1 MLARSVSRSLVL
13 MFLLTASAV
22 LTGGGPASAGA
33 AADAKLE
40 RLAWLAGSWASDS
53 AGTRSE
59 EHWMAPRGGLMA
71 GMNRLVAG
79 GRARSFEFLRIQ
91 AAGDSIA
98 YLASPN
104 NRPPTVFPLKELG
117 EKRVVFENPTHD
129 FPQRVI
135 YWLGS
140 DGRLFAR
147 VEGTMN
153 GEAAAEDFVWTRGS
167 LAP

>member
-1 MLARSVSRSLVL
+1 MPVRLMARLVVL
-13 MFLLTASAV
+13 SALV
-22 LTGGGPASAGA
+22 ALSAGPASAGP
-33 AADAKLE
+33 AADATFAKLT
-40 RLAWLAGSWASDS
+40 WLAGSWARDS

-59 EHWMAPRGGLMA
+59 EHWMAARGGLMA
-71 GMNRLVAG
+71 GMNRRVSG

-91 AAGDSIA
+91 ALGDSIA

-104 NRPPTVFPLKELG
+104 NRTPTVFPLKELG
-117 EKRVVFENPTHD
+117 EKRVVFENPKHD
-129 FPQRVI
+129 FPQRVM

-147 VEGTMN
+147 VEGTMD
-153 GEAAAEDFVWTRGS
+153 GKPAAEDFVWTKDS